1 MNPLPDLGSAAA
13 GSSPLTLVAALVVAV
28 LTMASVISYLFRYFS
43 KRGDAERK
51 ATAGERIR
59 MIEEH
64 AKERQDWAVAR
75 VHLEMAGRELRAE
88 YETKH
93 REVVERHADMIK
105 ALYEDAREQE
115 NLIRREY
122 AANMEVV
129 AEKARQAQEK
139 VGEVLDKI
147 YNRFVGTRRRD

>member
-1 MNPLPDLGSAAA
+1 M
-13 GSSPLTLVAALVVAV
+13 
-28 LTMASVISYLFRYFS
+28 
-43 KRGDAERK
+43 
-51 ATAGERIR
+51 
-59 MIEEH
+59 
-64 AKERQDWAVAR
+64 AR
-75 VHLEMAGRELRAE
+75 VHLEMSGRELRAE

-105 ALYEDAREQE
+105 ALYEDSREHE
-115 NLIRREY
+115 NLMRREY
-122 AANMEVV
+122 ASNMEVV